1 MPPVLDSRRQA
12 WLIGMKGA
20 GFDFQFFEWVVYC
33 VDADKVG
40 IEIEY
45 ENIDVYNI
53 LCVFFNCSFLFN
65 CKDIPVT
72 GV

>member
-1 MPPVLDSRRQA
+1 
-12 WLIGMKGA
+12 MKGA
-20 GFDFQFFEWVVYC
+20 GFDCQFFERVVYC

-53 LCVFFNCSFLFN
+53 LCVFLIARSCSIARTFPLRVCN
-65 CKDIPVT
+65 INAI
-72 GV
+72 